1 MKHFLFFAVLFLA
14 CSCGGQ
20 MEVQNPE
27 KPEPVSPESEKSFVT
42 VYDFHMKHRCK
53 TCINIE
59 KSTKKVINEQ
69 FSKEVEQQ
77 LVFFKV
83 VDAEDPKN
91 EKLVEEFGAYGTTLA
106 ICKTQNGKRVIED
119 ITPWAFKRSGN
130 DKFEPE
136 LAEKIQAALAELQ
149 N

>member
-1 MKHFLFFAVLFLA
+1 MKQLLFVAVLFLA
-14 CSCGGQ
+14 YSCGGQ
-20 MEVQNPE
+20 IEVQNPVE
-27 KPEPVSPESEKSFVT
+27 SEQDSEKSFVT
-42 VYDFHMKHRCK
+42 VFDFHMKHRCK

-59 KSTKKVINEQ
+59 KSTKKVISEQ
-69 FSKEVEQQ
+69 FSKEAEQQ

-106 ICKTQNGKRVIED
+106 ICKTKNGKREIED

-136 LAEKIQAALAELQ
+136 LTEKIRTALAELE